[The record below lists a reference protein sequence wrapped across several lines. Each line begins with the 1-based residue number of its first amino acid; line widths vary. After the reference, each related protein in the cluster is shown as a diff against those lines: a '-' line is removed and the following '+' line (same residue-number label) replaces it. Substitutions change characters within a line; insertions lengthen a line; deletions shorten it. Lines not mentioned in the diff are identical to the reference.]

1 MAPVLVRLHA
11 CNACIGSAGV
21 NRRSRSM
28 KQILLLLATGLVVA
42 GCCSTQ
48 NEIQH
53 LSTSD
58 LQIRRYELMYCLS
71 MTHKNGDNRPWQSN
85 AYDEVKYDLEEKE
98 AIEREITRRG
108 VTNYHWPT
116 SVTNPYADD
125 HCHCQCWI
133 ATL

>member
-1 MAPVLVRLHA
+1 MRTAEV
-11 CNACIGSAGV
+11 
-21 NRRSRSM
+21 
-28 KQILLLLATGLVVA
+28 KQILLLTIAGLVVA

-48 NEIQH
+48 KDLQR

-58 LQIRRYELMYCLS
+58 LQLRRYELMYCLS
-71 MTHKNGDNRPWQSN
+71 TTHMSWDKQPVQSN
-85 AYDEVKYDLEEKE
+85 AHDDVRADLEEKE

>member
-1 MAPVLVRLHA
+1 V
-11 CNACIGSAGV
+11 
-21 NRRSRSM
+21 
-28 KQILLLLATGLVVA
+28 KEILLLIAGLVVA

-48 NEIQH
+48 NESQH

-58 LQIRRYELMYCLS
+58 LQLRRYELMYCLS
-71 MTHKNGDNRPWQSN
+71 MARMNWDKQPLQGN
-85 AYDEVKYDLEEKE
+85 AYDDVNADLEEKE

-108 VTNYHWPT
+108 VTDYHWPPL
-116 SVTNPYADD
+116 VIDQYVHD